1 MALLPN
7 VFVPEEAEDATF
19 KPLTGGWYLAE
30 IVKSTMRKTKDKKG
44 EYLELQFKILEDA
57 NGEESEGRYVF
68 TNLNLVNKNQDTV
81 KFAYSDLKKICKA
94 VGHQGELEDTVDIHE
109 IPFLIK
115 LVIKPETS
123 EWPAKNEVKDYK
135 AEHPTEEEQEE

>member
-7 VFVPEEAEDATF
+7 VFVPEEAEDVTF
-19 KPLTGGWYLAE
+19 SPLRTGWYLAE
-30 IVKSTMRKTKDKKG
+30 IVKSTVRDTKDKGGK
-44 EYLELQFKILEDA
+44 YLELQFKILEDD
-57 NGEESEGRYVF
+57 NDENSKGRFVF
-68 TNLNLVNKNQDTV
+68 TNLNIVNKNQDTV

-94 VGHQGELEDTVDIHE
+94 VGHQGELEDTTDIHN

-115 LVIKPETS
+115 LVIKPETT

-135 AEHPTEEEQEE
+135 AEYAEEQEE